1 MSFLVFFTSALTV
14 CVSPCLQPSRCQS
27 LAHVVL
33 FRLCM
38 SCLASATS
46 DLCMHHPCCV
56 CLSVLRVCPV
66 YLLFCTSASCMSNF
80 TSGTQGLILLH
91 VYYQPLCAYVHACQ
105 LSVFFEPIRSPCDQ
119 ASVNADRSHS
129 LPRIRH
135 TSQPKKFGPRIK
147 CSTSAPSA
155 ALPVL
160 VGPVIAKASKS
171 TILHLPSLSLSVACA
186 ATAVRPRS
194 LPRAAP
200 ACTYVPLVCA
210 SARL

>member
-80 TSGTQGLILLH
+80 SSGTQGLYCYMSTTNHCVHTYMLVSFLFSSNQSDLH
-91 VYYQPLCAYVHACQ
+91 VIKLVSTPIGVTACRAYVTQANPRN
-105 LSVFFEPIRSPCDQ
+105 SVL
-119 ASVNADRSHS
+119 A
-129 LPRIRH
+129 
-135 TSQPKKFGPRIK
+135 
-147 CSTSAPSA
+147 
-155 ALPVL
+155 
-160 VGPVIAKASKS
+160 
-171 TILHLPSLSLSVACA
+171 
-186 ATAVRPRS
+186 
-194 LPRAAP
+194 
-200 ACTYVPLVCA
+200 
-210 SARL
+210 